1 MSKRRPK
8 KSGNKIA
15 RMEREHLFRFNCYP
29 GVSCFTQCCQDITIV
44 LTPFDVLRLKKGL
57 GIFSNEFL
65 EKYTIV
71 VPKEKRLI
79 PLVILKM
86 NEENKKCPFVSQNG
100 CRVYGD
106 RPWPCRIYP
115 LDMND
120 DGTFSLIT
128 DASRCLGLKESNRQ
142 KISDW
147 MEEQGIALYDEMN
160 EHFSSLTIQLQTQE
174 LDIDNPKIQQ
184 MTFMALYNIDR
195 FKDFVFKST
204 FLDRLEVEPKRIEEI
219 KDNDEQLLIFAYDWI
234 KFGLFGKKVFWVK
247 QKAPVTNQ

>member
-1 MSKRRPK
+1 
-8 KSGNKIA
+8 
-15 RMEREHLFRFNCYP
+15 MEIITKTYQTLNGDVE
-29 GVSCFTQCCQDITIV
+29 GVSVKWQGFSILMITGTEGFLACPAIDVDACEGFGKAAAIV
-44 LTPFDVLRLKKGL
+44 ESGPANPIVTIERLCERKITKA
-57 GIFSNEFL
+57 NE
-65 EKYTIV
+65 KA
-71 VPKEKRLI
+71 R
-79 PLVILKM
+79 
-86 NEENKKCPFVSQNG
+86 G
-100 CRVYGD
+100 
-106 RPWPCRIYP
+106 
-115 LDMND
+115 
-120 DGTFSLIT
+120 
-128 DASRCLGLKESNRQ
+128 LGLKEGNKQ

-219 KDNDEQLLIFAYDWI
+219 KNNDEQLLIFAYDWI

-247 QKAPVTNQ
+247 QKAPITNQ